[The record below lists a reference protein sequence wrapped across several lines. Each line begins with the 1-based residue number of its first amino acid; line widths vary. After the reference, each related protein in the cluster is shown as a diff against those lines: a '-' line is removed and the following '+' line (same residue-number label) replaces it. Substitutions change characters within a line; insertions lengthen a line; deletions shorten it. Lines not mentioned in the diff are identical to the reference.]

1 MLEEERFLLEKI
13 INLFIISLLVNSC
26 TIVSTAG
33 SLVGSAST
41 STRGFSGT
49 IEDTYLMSKIV
60 SKITLMKLSNFSN
73 ITVSVINGKVLLA
86 GNIEN
91 QEKRLELIKKVWWID
106 GVKEVLNEL
115 EIGPRTSFSEKA
127 EDFVFEAKIEKRL
140 LFEPGIFSNN
150 YSVDVV
156 NGKVYVMGISS
167 DIEEK
172 TKVENFLNNMNDIKK
187 LILLV
192 DIPKILKMA
201 NKNLSAFFQM
211 DPFEKLN
218 TSSDSTVSIIRE
230 GLKKNIKIWV
240 GLPGQIT
247 FKKSEVIAKGYE
259 ILDDG
264 LRMGKVDELQIN
276 KLDFFFHSSRSSI

>member
-1 MLEEERFLLEKI
+1 MLEEERFLLVKI
-13 INLFIISLLVNSC
+13 INLLIISLLVNSC
-26 TIVSTAG
+26 AIISTTG

-156 NGKVYVMGISS
+156 NGNVYVMGISS

-192 DIPKILKMA
+192 DIH
-201 NKNLSAFFQM
+201 
-211 DPFEKLN
+211 
-218 TSSDSTVSIIRE
+218 
-230 GLKKNIKIWV
+230 KNIK
-240 GLPGQIT
+240 
-247 FKKSEVIAKGYE
+247 
-259 ILDDG
+259 DG
-264 LRMGKVDELQIN
+264 K
-276 KLDFFFHSSRSSI
+276 

>member
-1 MLEEERFLLEKI
+1 MLEEERFLLVKI
-13 INLFIISLLVNSC
+13 INVFIISLLVNSC
-26 TIVSTAG
+26 AIVSTAG
-33 SLVGSAST
+33 SIVGSAST

-106 GVKEVLNEL
+106 GVKEVYNEV
-115 EIGPRTSFSEKA
+115 EIGPQISFSEKT
-127 EDFVFEAKIEKRL
+127 EDFIFEVKIKNRL
-140 LFEPGIFSNN
+140 LLEPGIFSNN

-156 NGKVYVMGISS
+156 NGNVYVMGISS

-172 TKVENFLNNMNDIKK
+172 TKIENFLNNMNDIKK

-192 DIPKILKMA
+192 DIPKKLK
-201 NKNLSAFFQM
+201 
-211 DPFEKLN
+211 
-218 TSSDSTVSIIRE
+218 
-230 GLKKNIKIWV
+230 
-240 GLPGQIT
+240 
-247 FKKSEVIAKGYE
+247 
-259 ILDDG
+259 
-264 LRMGKVDELQIN
+264 
-276 KLDFFFHSSRSSI
+276 

>member
-1 MLEEERFLLEKI
+1 MLEEERFLLAKI
-13 INLFIISLLVNSC
+13 INLFVIFLLVNSC
-26 TIVSTAG
+26 TIVVSTAG
-33 SLVGSAST
+33 SLVGNATT

-73 ITVSVINGKVLLA
+73 ITVSVNNGNVLLA

-106 GVKEVLNEL
+106 GVEEVYNEL
-115 EIGPRTSFSEKA
+115 EIGPPISFSEKT
-127 EDFVFEAKIEKRL
+127 EDFIFEAKIEKRL
-140 LFEPGIFSNN
+140 LFEPGIYTNN

-156 NGKVYVMGISS
+156 NGNVYVMGISS

-192 DIPKILKMA
+192 DIH
-201 NKNLSAFFQM
+201 
-211 DPFEKLN
+211 
-218 TSSDSTVSIIRE
+218 
-230 GLKKNIKIWV
+230 KNIK
-240 GLPGQIT
+240 
-247 FKKSEVIAKGYE
+247 
-259 ILDDG
+259 DG
-264 LRMGKVDELQIN
+264 K
-276 KLDFFFHSSRSSI
+276 

>member
-1 MLEEERFLLEKI
+1 MLEEERFLLVKI
-13 INLFIISLLVNSC
+13 INLLIIFSLVNSC
-26 TIVSTAG
+26 TIVLSTAG
-33 SLVGSAST
+33 SLVGNATT

-73 ITVSVINGKVLLA
+73 ITVSVNNRKVLLA

-106 GVKEVLNEL
+106 GVEEVYNEL
-115 EIGPRTSFSEKA
+115 EIRPPISFSEKT
-127 EDFVFEAKIEKRL
+127 EDFIFEATIQKRL
-140 LFEPGIFSNN
+140 LFEPGIYTNN

-156 NGKVYVMGISS
+156 NGNVYVMGISS

-192 DIPKILKMA
+192 DIPK
-201 NKNLSAFFQM
+201 N
-211 DPFEKLN
+211 
-218 TSSDSTVSIIRE
+218 IR
-230 GLKKNIKIWV
+230 
-240 GLPGQIT
+240 
-247 FKKSEVIAKGYE
+247 
-259 ILDDG
+259 DG
-264 LRMGKVDELQIN
+264 K
-276 KLDFFFHSSRSSI
+276 

>member
-1 MLEEERFLLEKI
+1 MLEEERFLLVKI

-26 TIVSTAG
+26 AIVTTAG

-41 STRGFSGT
+41 STRGLSGT
-49 IEDTYLMSKIV
+49 IEDTYLTSKIV

-106 GVKEVLNEL
+106 GVKEVYNEL
-115 EIGPRTSFSEKA
+115 EIGPQISFSEKT
-127 EDFVFEAKIEKRL
+127 EDFIFELKIKNRL
-140 LFEPGIFSNN
+140 LLEPGIFSNN

-156 NGKVYVMGISS
+156 NGNVYVIGISS

-172 TKVENFLNNMNDIKK
+172 TKIDNFLNNMNDIKK

-192 DIPKILKMA
+192 DIPKNY
-201 NKNLSAFFQM
+201 NK
-211 DPFEKLN
+211 
-218 TSSDSTVSIIRE
+218 
-230 GLKKNIKIWV
+230 
-240 GLPGQIT
+240 
-247 FKKSEVIAKGYE
+247 
-259 ILDDG
+259 DG
-264 LRMGKVDELQIN
+264 K
-276 KLDFFFHSSRSSI
+276 

>member
-1 MLEEERFLLEKI
+1 MLEEERFLLVKI
-13 INLFIISLLVNSC
+13 INLFVIFLLVNSC
-26 TIVSTAG
+26 TIVVSTAG
-33 SLVGSAST
+33 SLVGNATT

-49 IEDTYLMSKIV
+49 VEDTYLMSKIV

-115 EIGPRTSFSEKA
+115 EIGPQIPISKKT
-127 EDFVFEAKIEKRL
+127 EDFIFEAKIEKRL
-140 LFEPGIFSNN
+140 LFEPGIYTNN

-156 NGKVYVMGISS
+156 NGNVYVMGISS

-192 DIPKILKMA
+192 DIPK
-201 NKNLSAFFQM
+201 N
-211 DPFEKLN
+211 
-218 TSSDSTVSIIRE
+218 IR
-230 GLKKNIKIWV
+230 
-240 GLPGQIT
+240 
-247 FKKSEVIAKGYE
+247 
-259 ILDDG
+259 DG
-264 LRMGKVDELQIN
+264 K
-276 KLDFFFHSSRSSI
+276 

>member
-1 MLEEERFLLEKI
+1 MLEEERFLLVKI
-13 INLFIISLLVNSC
+13 INLLIISLLVNSC
-26 TIVSTAG
+26 AIISTTG

-49 IEDTYLMSKIV
+49 IEDTYLMSKVV

-140 LFEPGIFSNN
+140 LFEPGIYTNN

-187 LILLV
+187 LILLL
-192 DIPKILKMA
+192 DIPK
-201 NKNLSAFFQM
+201 
-211 DPFEKLN
+211 
-218 TSSDSTVSIIRE
+218 SI
-230 GLKKNIKIWV
+230 K
-240 GLPGQIT
+240 
-247 FKKSEVIAKGYE
+247 
-259 ILDDG
+259 DG
-264 LRMGKVDELQIN
+264 K
-276 KLDFFFHSSRSSI
+276 

>member
-1 MLEEERFLLEKI
+1 MLEEERFLLVKI
-13 INLFIISLLVNSC
+13 INLLIISLLVNSC
-26 TIVSTAG
+26 AIVSTTG

-41 STRGFSGT
+41 SARGFSGT

-115 EIGPRTSFSEKA
+115 EIGPRTTFSEKA

-172 TKVENFLNNMNDIKK
+172 TKVENFLKNMNDIKK
-187 LILLV
+187 LILLL
-192 DIPKILKMA
+192 DIPK
-201 NKNLSAFFQM
+201 
-211 DPFEKLN
+211 
-218 TSSDSTVSIIRE
+218 SI
-230 GLKKNIKIWV
+230 K
-240 GLPGQIT
+240 
-247 FKKSEVIAKGYE
+247 
-259 ILDDG
+259 DG
-264 LRMGKVDELQIN
+264 K
-276 KLDFFFHSSRSSI
+276 

>member
-1 MLEEERFLLEKI
+1 MLEEERFLLVKI
-13 INLFIISLLVNSC
+13 INLLIISLLVNSC
-26 TIVSTAG
+26 AIATTTG

-41 STRGFSGT
+41 SARGFSGT

-167 DIEEK
+167 DIEEE

-187 LILLV
+187 LILLL
-192 DIPKILKMA
+192 DIPKI
-201 NKNLSAFFQM
+201 
-211 DPFEKLN
+211 
-218 TSSDSTVSIIRE
+218 
-230 GLKKNIKIWV
+230 IK
-240 GLPGQIT
+240 
-247 FKKSEVIAKGYE
+247 
-259 ILDDG
+259 DG
-264 LRMGKVDELQIN
+264 K
-276 KLDFFFHSSRSSI
+276 

>member
-1 MLEEERFLLEKI
+1 MLEEERFLLVKI
-13 INLFIISLLVNSC
+13 INLLIISLLVNSC
-26 TIVSTAG
+26 AIISTTG

-91 QEKRLELIKKVWWID
+91 QEKRLELTKKVWWID
-106 GVKEVLNEL
+106 GVKEVFNEL
-115 EIGPRTSFSEKA
+115 EIGPQIPISKKT
-127 EDFVFEAKIEKRL
+127 EDFIFEAKIEKRL

-187 LILLV
+187 LILLL
-192 DIPKILKMA
+192 DIPKI
-201 NKNLSAFFQM
+201 
-211 DPFEKLN
+211 
-218 TSSDSTVSIIRE
+218 
-230 GLKKNIKIWV
+230 IK
-240 GLPGQIT
+240 
-247 FKKSEVIAKGYE
+247 
-259 ILDDG
+259 DG
-264 LRMGKVDELQIN
+264 K
-276 KLDFFFHSSRSSI
+276 

>member
-1 MLEEERFLLEKI
+1 MLEEERFLLVKI
-13 INLFIISLLVNSC
+13 INLLIISLLVNSC
-26 TIVSTAG
+26 AIISTTG

-156 NGKVYVMGISS
+156 NGNVYVMGISS

-172 TKVENFLNNMNDIKK
+172 TKIENFLNNMNDIKK
-187 LILLV
+187 LILLI
-192 DIPKILKMA
+192 DIPK
-201 NKNLSAFFQM
+201 
-211 DPFEKLN
+211 
-218 TSSDSTVSIIRE
+218 SI
-230 GLKKNIKIWV
+230 K
-240 GLPGQIT
+240 
-247 FKKSEVIAKGYE
+247 
-259 ILDDG
+259 DG
-264 LRMGKVDELQIN
+264 K
-276 KLDFFFHSSRSSI
+276 